1 MKYLLDTHTLL
12 WAALED
18 ERLPERAWRIIANPE
33 NQILVS
39 AASAWEIATKVRLGK
54 LPDAAALLEDFVKTM
69 TAAGYR
75 LLPITIEHALRAGQL
90 PGAHKDP
97 FDRMLSAQAIE
108 DDLPLLSL
116 DSRLDAFGV
125 RREW

>member
-18 ERLPERAWRIIANPE
+18 ERLPERVWRIIADPE

-54 LPDAAALLEDFVKTM
+54 LPDAAALLEDFVRTM